1 MFDADDKILVLY
13 RDGNYEIT
21 DQELTQKLDSE
32 KVISIGKFN
41 PEKIITAVYVDMK
54 TKQFMAKRF
63 KIETTTLKNKFL
75 FIKEGEGNYV
85 EAVTT
90 MDEPILAMQQGR
102 GAQIRK
108 GKLKIARIAEVTGYR
123 TVGTKL
129 ADFSKSTEMEWVKG
143 KETNQP
149 ELF

>member
-1 MFDADDKILVLY
+1 MV
-13 RDGNYEIT
+13 
-21 DQELTQKLDSE
+21 
-32 KVISIGKFN
+32 
-41 PEKIITAVYVDMK
+41 
-54 TKQFMAKRF
+54 KRF

-85 EAVTT
+85 EAITT
-90 MDEPILAMQQGR
+90 AQEPVLAVQQGR

-108 GKLKIARIAEVTGYR
+108 GKLKIAKMAEVTGYR

-129 ADFSKSTEMEWVKG
+129 ADYSKSTEMEWVAG
-143 KETNQP
+143 KTSNQG

>member
-1 MFDADDKILVLY
+1 
-13 RDGNYEIT
+13 
-21 DQELTQKLDSE
+21 
-32 KVISIGKFN
+32 
-41 PEKIITAVYVDMK
+41 MK

-90 MDEPILAMQQGR
+90 MEEPILAMQQGR

-108 GKLKIARIAEVTGYR
+108 GKLKIAKIAEVTGYR

-129 ADFSKSTEMEWVKG
+129 ADYSKSTEMEWVKG
-143 KETNQP
+143 KETNQA